1 VTWALGSV
9 ERTGAFNGL
18 RFLCLIATFL
28 PMSAAN
34 FDVQYVAHLARI
46 ELTPDEEQKLGAQLD
61 NILGYIEKLKELDVS
76 SVEPTAHAVRMV
88 NVTRPDEVRPGL
100 SNEEALR
107 NAPSK
112 AGGLFVVPKIVE

>member
-1 VTWALGSV
+1 
-9 ERTGAFNGL
+9 
-18 RFLCLIATFL
+18 
-28 PMSAAN
+28 MSAAD
-34 FDVQYVAHLARI
+34 FDVQYIAHLARI
-46 ELTPDEEQKLGAQLD
+46 ELTPEEQQKLGAQL
-61 NILGYIEKLKELDVS
+61 NHILGYIEKLKELDVS
-76 SVEPTAHAVRMV
+76 SVEPTAHAVPMV